1 MVARL
6 GGRRSGREGDVMAT
20 KRRKPAKAA
29 KTTRKRAAK
38 DLAPKKDVKG
48 GMLSSI
54 RKTYE

>member
-6 GGRRSGREGDVMAT
+6 GGRRSGREGDV
-20 KRRKPAKAA
+20 KAA